1 MKKNDQNKSK
11 KIKSKILNPEKIC
24 NKNKVFLK
32 FVKWKFG
39 KKWKFRQKM
48 KIWKKR
54 WKFGNKMKIWK
65 KIKKW
70 KFLWIIFP
78 IFPEKNKWTQKRSH
92 FLLYYDLGT
101 GLERYFPN
109 RDLDRKSTRKF
120 NFSTFCQINI
130 FFFNIYFFCVLF
142 WIKRFCCLPPRGGFT
157 LSLYL
162 KYLKNIFF
170 AFSLEFV
177 HLPEINAHLVQSEFL
192 VFFAVLRNS
201 NFGRFMNFF
210 GYFWFFFGF

>member
-1 MKKNDQNKSK
+1 
-11 KIKSKILNPEKIC
+11 
-24 NKNKVFLK
+24 
-32 FVKWKFG
+32 
-39 KKWKFRQKM
+39 
-48 KIWKKR
+48 
-54 WKFGNKMKIWK
+54 MKIWK

-210 GYFWFFFGF
+210 GYFWFFWFLVFLLVFFLPTE